1 MVLFIV
7 LQCLGTNV
15 DRMLSNAIFFIDFTV
30 VHVKIL
36 TEAINEFS
44 LDTNY
49 RVTVIHSFKMTT
61 TLPTLRSVR
70 ILNNLCHCPLLLPG
84 KEYLLMG
91 QLTMRAGLTKATAEI
106 SRDSYVEE
114 WRESMVRRVPNLKK
128 RCPLITTQMTTLVPT
143 TPKSIEGMWND
154 VDISSNHAFPSCGKE
169 MFKYP
174 REVSRNEDK

>member
-1 MVLFIV
+1 
-7 LQCLGTNV
+7 
-15 DRMLSNAIFFIDFTV
+15 MLIDCTAV

-36 TEAINEFS
+36 TEAINEVS

-61 TLPTLRSVR
+61 TLTTLRSVR

-91 QLTMRAGLTKATAEI
+91 KLIVRAGLTKAVAVI
-106 SRDSYVEE
+106 SRDSYVED
-114 WRESMVRRVPNLKK
+114 WRESMIRRLPDLKK

-143 TPKSIEGMWND
+143 TPKSIEGVWND
-154 VDISSNHAFPSCGKE
+154 IDISSNHAFYSRAEE
-169 MFKYP
+169 MFKCP

>member
-1 MVLFIV
+1 M
-7 LQCLGTNV
+7 
-15 DRMLSNAIFFIDFTV
+15 

-36 TEAINEFS
+36 TEAINEVS

-61 TLPTLRSVR
+61 TLTTLRSVR

-91 QLTMRAGLTKATAEI
+91 QLTLRAGLTKAIAEI

-114 WRESMVRRVPNLKK
+114 WRESMVRRVPDLKK

-143 TPKSIEGMWND
+143 TPKNIEGMWNNI
-154 VDISSNHAFPSCGKE
+154 DISSNHVFPSSAEE
-169 MFKYP
+169 MLKCP